1 MRGKAPFCRMSL
13 HPGRI
18 TPAYAGKRWTASKKE
33 TSRWDHPRICGEKLK
48 RLCQSD
54 GAVGS
59 PPHMR
64 GKEIGAAPPL
74 SGIGITPAY
83 AGKSRLDD
91 LIHIDCEDHPRICGE
106 KCRLLWEH
114 FENMGSPPHMRG
126 KGLSQISRK
135 SPLRIT
141 PAYAGKSWLTF
152 TAWGKTADHPR
163 ICGEKSNHCC
173 SEMIGMG
180 SPPHMRGKD

>member
-64 GKEIGAAPPL
+64 GKERQDGGKNEIH
-74 SGIGITPAY
+74 GITPAY
-83 AGKSRLDD
+83 AGKRARKRNTYP
-91 LIHIDCEDHPRICGE
+91 CNRDHPRICGE
-106 KCRLLWEH
+106 KIMSCERPLIRV
-114 FENMGSPPHMRG
+114 GSPPHMRG
-126 KGLSQISRK
+126 KANVCGRARADM
-135 SPLRIT
+135 RIT
-141 PAYAGKSWLTF
+141 PAYAGKRWSRPAC
-152 TAWGKTADHPR
+152 TALFWDHPR
-163 ICGEKSNHCC
+163 ICGEK
-173 SEMIGMG
+173 
-180 SPPHMRGKD
+180 

>member
-64 GKEIGAAPPL
+64 GKERQDGGKNEIH
-74 SGIGITPAY
+74 GITPAY
-83 AGKSRLDD
+83 AGKRARKRNTYP
-91 LIHIDCEDHPRICGE
+91 CNRDHPRICGE
-106 KCRLLWEH
+106 KQRGTSGRRRDK
-114 FENMGSPPHMRG
+114 GSPPHMRG
-126 KGLSQISRK
+126 KADTSSHCAIAQ
-135 SPLRIT
+135 RIT
-141 PAYAGKSWLTF
+141 PAYAGKRVPSTF
-152 TAWGKTADHPR
+152 PRLSPWDHPR
-163 ICGEKSNHCC
+163 ICGEKTKK
-173 SEMIGMG
+173 I
-180 SPPHMRGKD
+180 P

>member
-64 GKEIGAAPPL
+64 GKERQDGGKNEIH
-74 SGIGITPAY
+74 GITPAY
-83 AGKSRLDD
+83 AGKRARKRNTYPCNRDR
-91 LIHIDCEDHPRICGE
+91 PRICGE
-106 KCRLLWEH
+106 KNRLHGDAVCLW
-114 FENMGSPPHMRG
+114 GSPPHMRG
-126 KGLSQISRK
+126 KGCMPVYSI
-135 SPLRIT
+135 PGLRIT
-141 PAYAGKSWLTF
+141 PAYAGKSRTF
-152 TAWGKTADHPR
+152 LVFFGVSWDHPR
-163 ICGEKSNHCC
+163 ICGEKTKK
-173 SEMIGMG
+173 I
-180 SPPHMRGKD
+180 P